1 MPDAP
6 PATRPASLRV
16 VLAGHV
22 DHGKSTLVGRLL
34 HATDSL
40 PEGKLDA
47 VAKVSSRRGRAF
59 EWAFVTDALQA
70 ERDQGVTIDA
80 SHIRLRAPGGDI
92 VLVDAPGHREF
103 IRNMI
108 TGAATSDA
116 AVLVIDA
123 LEGAQEQSYRHGF
136 LLDFVGIRK
145 LVVVVNKMDLVDF
158 DQARF
163 VAIRDALEAYLG
175 ALEIRPLAIIPASA
189 RDGDNVASRS
199 ERMTWYRGPSVLE
212 ALGAFRPPVAPL
224 DLPLRLPIQAVYKF
238 DDRRILAGTVLSG
251 RFAVGDQMLF
261 SPSNKTARVKSIEAW
276 NASPPPRAAVAGQ
289 PVGIT
294 LDLPIFIERGEL
306 ASHVERAP
314 IETTAFRARLFWLSP
329 SPLRAGQDF
338 TLYHLTARVPV
349 TVQTIERVCDPGA
362 SDGLSAP
369 AGMHDVVSQD
379 SIVDVVIRA
388 RDLIALDAHADHG
401 SAGRFALVDRDRVV
415 AGGLIS
421 LKGFVDQR
429 PSATPK
435 AAHIYQAKA
444 LITPAMRAS
453 RNGHGGAVIWLT
465 GLSGAGK
472 STIAHEAERRLFERG
487 YQAYVLDGD
496 NVRTTLN
503 ADLGFSHE
511 DRTENVRRLG
521 AAASLF
527 AEAGFIAMVAAISP
541 YAADRERARAA
552 ARAPFHEIWVR
563 ADIAVCEQRD
573 PKGLYKLARAGEIK
587 NFTGVAAPYEPPPS
601 PDLVIDTTDLPV
613 ERSVAALL
621 DYLAAAVGEKKAR

>member
-1 MPDAP
+1 MDA
-6 PATRPASLRV
+6 RRDLVRV

-40 PEGKLDA
+40 PEGKLET

-80 SHIRLRAPGGDI
+80 SHIKLRMAGGDI

-123 LEGAQEQSYRHGF
+123 LEGIQEQSYRHGF
-136 LLDFVGIRK
+136 LLDFVGIRQ
-145 LVVVVNKMDLVDF
+145 LVIVVNKMDLVDF
-158 DQARF
+158 DPARF
-163 VAIRDALEAYLG
+163 AAIESALAAYL
-175 ALEIRPLAIIPASA
+175 ATLDIAATAIIPISA
-189 RDGDNVASRS
+189 RDGDNVATRS
-199 ERMTWYRGPSVLE
+199 ERMPWYRGPSVLE
-212 ALGAFRPPVAPL
+212 ALSAFRPPAAPL

-238 DDRRILAGTVLSG
+238 DDRRILAGTLLSG
-251 RFAVGDQMLF
+251 RLAVGDTLLF

-276 NASPPPRAAVAGQ
+276 GPSPPPRTAVAGQ

-294 LDLPIFIERGEL
+294 LDLPLFIERGEL

-314 IETTAFRARLFWLSP
+314 VETTAFRARLFWLSP
-329 SPLRAGQDF
+329 EPLRAGQDL

-349 TVQTIERVCDPGA
+349 TVQTIERVRDPGA
-362 SDGLSAP
+362 RDGLSAATGAP
-369 AGMHDVVSQD
+369 DTVAQD
-379 SIVDVVIRA
+379 SIVDVVVRA
-388 RDLIALDAHADHG
+388 RDLIALDAYTEHRW
-401 SAGRFALVDRDRVV
+401 AGRFVLVDKDRVV
-415 AGGLIS
+415 AGGLMS
-421 LKGFVDQR
+421 MQGFADQR

-435 AAHIYQAKA
+435 SAHIYQSKA
-444 LITPAMRAS
+444 LISPAMRTA

-487 YQAYVLDGD
+487 YQVYVLDGD

-503 ADLGFSHE
+503 ADLGFSPE
-511 DRTENVRRLG
+511 DRSENVRRLG

-527 AEAGFIAMVAAISP
+527 AEAGFVAMVAAISP
-541 YAADRERARAA
+541 YAADRARARDA
-552 ARAPFHEIWVR
+552 ARAPFHEVWVR
-563 ADIAVCEQRD
+563 ADVAVCEQRD

-587 NFTGVAAPYEPPPS
+587 NFTGVAAPYESPS
-601 PDLVIDTTDLPV
+601 GADLVIDTTDQTI
-613 ERSVAALL
+613 EQSVATLL
-621 DYLAAAVGEKKAR
+621 DYVTIAVGATR